1 MTRRALAAWSVVLVA
16 LVPGTA
22 WLPAPARAGDPVKD
36 LVRKVEARSQKT
48 TDLTAEFSQSTDIKG
63 FAKPL
68 QSSGR
73 VYIKR
78 PGKLRWDYLAPTLE
92 QIFVDEDKVQF
103 YIPEHKQVM
112 VGQLS
117 KLANSQAPLQLLQG
131 IGRLDSHY
139 HVTAAPDGAKGH
151 GGLPL
156 LSLTLPDGS
165 SDHPRIVVEVDPGS
179 YFLRRVELHDVN
191 GNVSTFTFSAI
202 RANTGLKNTLFEFTV
217 PQDVEVVNAPTLAVP

>member
-1 MTRRALAAWSVVLVA
+1 MTRRALARGVA
-16 LVPGTA
+16 LAALALGTV
-22 WLPAPARAGDPVKD
+22 WLPAPACAGDAVKD
-36 LVRKVEARSQKT
+36 LVRKVESRYQKT
-48 TDLTAEFSQSTDIKG
+48 SDLTAEFSQSTDIKG

-92 QIFVDEDKVQF
+92 QIFVDNDKIQF

-117 KLANSQAPLQLLQG
+117 KMAHSQAPLQLLQG
-131 IGRLDSHY
+131 IGRLDRHY
-139 HVTAAPDGAKGH
+139 LVTAAPDGAKGS

-156 LSLTLPDGS
+156 LSLTRPDDGP
-165 SDHPRIVVEVDPGS
+165 DHPRIVVEVDPGS
-179 YFLRRVELHDVN
+179 FFLRRVELHDVN
-191 GNVSTFTFSAI
+191 GNVSTFTFTAI
-202 RANTGLKNTLFEFTV
+202 LANTGLKDKLFEFTV
-217 PQDVEVVNAPTLAVP
+217 PQDAEVIKAPTLAVP

>member
-1 MTRRALAAWSVVLVA
+1 VIRRALAGSVA
-16 LVPGTA
+16 LAALVQGTA
-22 WLPAPARAGDPVKD
+22 WLPTPARAGDPVKD
-36 LVRKVEARSQKT
+36 LVRKVEARYQKT

-92 QIFVDEDKVQF
+92 QIFVDNDKVQF

-112 VGQLS
+112 IGQLS
-117 KLANSQAPLQLLQG
+117 KMANSQAPLQLLQG
-131 IGRLDSHY
+131 IGRLDALYQVSPS
-139 HVTAAPDGAKGH
+139 ADGAKGQ

-156 LSLTLPDGS
+156 LSLTLPDGGP
-165 SDHPRIVVEVDPGS
+165 DQPRIVVEVDPGS

-191 GNVSTFTFSAI
+191 GNVSTFTFSAL
-202 RANTGLKNTLFEFTV
+202 RANTGLKDELFEFTV

>member
-1 MTRRALAAWSVVLVA
+1 MTRRVLARGVVLAALAL
-16 LVPGTA
+16 GIA
-22 WLPAPARAGDPVKD
+22 WLPAPACAGDPVKD
-36 LVRKVEARSQKT
+36 LVRKVESRYQKT

-92 QIFVDEDKVQF
+92 QIFVDNDKIQF

-117 KLANSQAPLQLLQG
+117 KMAHSQAPLQLLQG
-131 IGRLDSHY
+131 IGRLDRHY
-139 HVTAAPDGAKGH
+139 LVTAAPDGAKGS

-156 LSLTLPDGS
+156 LSLTRPDDGP
-165 SDHPRIVVEVDPGS
+165 DHPRIVVEVDPGS
-179 YFLRRVELHDVN
+179 FFLRRVELHDVN
-191 GNVSTFTFSAI
+191 GNVSTFTFSEI
-202 RANTGLKNTLFEFTV
+202 LANTGLKDKLFEFTV
-217 PQDVEVVNAPTLAVP
+217 PQDAEVINAPTLAVP